1 MTEPTLTIKGET
13 YVLIP
18 QKRYVALLE
27 AAGELPEAQSFL
39 DESIGASLRKAR
51 LAAGLT
57 QIELAQKLKIDQS
70 MVSHAETGKSR
81 VGEAYVR
88 RVLKACKLP
97 ADWVG

>member
-1 MTEPTLTIKGET
+1 MIEPTVTIKGET

-18 QKRYVALLE
+18 QKRYAALLQ

-39 DESIGASLRKAR
+39 DQSIGTSLRKAR

-57 QIELAQKLKIDQS
+57 QLELAQKLKVDQS
-70 MVSHAETGKSR
+70 MVSQAETGKSR

-97 ADWVG
+97 VDWVG